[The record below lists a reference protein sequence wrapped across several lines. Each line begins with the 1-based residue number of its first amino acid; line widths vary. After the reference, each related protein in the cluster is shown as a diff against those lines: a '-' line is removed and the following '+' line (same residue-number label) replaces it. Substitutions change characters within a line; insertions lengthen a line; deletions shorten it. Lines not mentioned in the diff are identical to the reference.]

1 MSHDRATRRE
11 FLQRTS
17 AAATA
22 VGATS
27 LLASSARGAVND
39 QIAIGLI
46 GVGGRGSALM
56 SQILALADRRNCR
69 ITAVC
74 DVWRVNRA
82 KATAKVASRFGATP
96 RQFSRYQ
103 ELLGLADIDA
113 VVIATPDFSHCPIMI
128 AALRAGKDIYVEK
141 PMATV
146 VADANQALDLA
157 RANHRVVQV
166 GTQYRSHGGYR
177 AASRELASGILG
189 PLNRVSATANFNQPR
204 WARDY
209 ADCKEEDVDW
219 KAFLM
224 NLSARPFDPRL
235 IRRWQLYRATT
246 NGLAGLWMSHYA
258 DAVHLLTGAKY
269 PRSAVSHGGIYVWKD
284 GREHTDTFHTLLDY
298 PEGFLFDWGMGL
310 ANSAGTHF
318 AVYGTRGTLDVG
330 SNYVDPNSLTVSA
343 AGGSKD
349 STVPTKKIVPAPT
362 ADHMDNWLE
371 CLRTRARPNADIQF
385 GHQHAVAT
393 IMAARALET
402 GRRQTYDPNQRRLAP
417 G

>member
-1 MSHDRATRRE
+1 MSNHRGTRRE

-17 AAATA
+17 AAVTA

-27 LLASSARGAVND
+27 LLASTARAAND
-39 QIAIGLI
+39 QISIGLI

-56 SQILALADRRNCR
+56 GQIHALADKRNCR

-74 DVWRVNRA
+74 DVWQVNRA
-82 KATAKVASRFGATP
+82 KAAAKVADRFGTEP
-96 RQFSRYQ
+96 RQFSRF
-103 ELLGLADIDA
+103 EDLLGLDDIDA

-128 AALRAGKDIYVEK
+128 AALRAGKDIYIEK
-141 PMATV
+141 PMATA

-157 RANHRVVQV
+157 RDGRRVVQV

-177 AASRELASGILG
+177 AAARELATGVLG
-189 PLNRVSATANFNQPR
+189 QINRVSATANFNQPR
-204 WARDY
+204 WAREFS
-209 ADCKEEDVDW
+209 DCKEKDVDW
-219 KAFLM
+219 KAFLL
-224 NLSARPFDPRL
+224 NLSSRPFDPRL

-258 DAVHLLTGAKY
+258 DAVHLLTGANY
-269 PRSAVSHGGIYVWKD
+269 PQTGVAHGGIYTWKD
-284 GREHTDTFHTLLDY
+284 GREHTDTFHALLAY

-330 SNYVDPNSLTVSA
+330 SNYVEPNRLAITPL
-343 AGGSKD
+343 GGTKD
-349 STVPTKKIVPAPT
+349 TTVPTKKIVPDPSG
-362 ADHMDNWLE
+362 DHMDNWLE

-402 GRRQTYDPNQRRLAP
+402 GRRQAYDPKQRRLAA